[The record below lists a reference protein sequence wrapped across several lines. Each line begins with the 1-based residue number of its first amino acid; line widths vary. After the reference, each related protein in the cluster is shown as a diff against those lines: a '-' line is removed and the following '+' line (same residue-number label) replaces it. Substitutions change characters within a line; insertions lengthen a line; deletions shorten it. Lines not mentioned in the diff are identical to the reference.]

1 MSGSA
6 SGLAVQVEEF
16 GALFE
21 RFERSAFRIEARDR
35 YDVEN
40 ERDEF
45 AAFLDGKPL
54 PPRSAESDAWL
65 SLVAAHRAAGRL
77 IERVRIVS
85 QPLTDYTHNEF
96 AAYRDDIA
104 AGEKV
109 RVVARAALTDADQ
122 SWASEDFWIFDDES
136 VVLSPTTTTDA
147 FIGVQQAE
155 DTTPYL
161 EAKQRA
167 LSIAIDFEQFVAE
180 LEP

>member
-1 MSGSA
+1 M
-6 SGLAVQVEEF
+6 QVEEC

-45 AAFLDGKPL
+45 AAFLEGKPL
-54 PPRSAESDAWL
+54 PPRSPERDPWL
-65 SLVAAHRAAGRL
+65 SLVAAHKAAGRL

-85 QPLTDYTHNEF
+85 QPLTDYTRYEF
-96 AAYRDDIA
+96 AAYRDNIA

-122 SWASEDFWIFDDES
+122 RWASEDFWIFDDGPV
-136 VVLSPTTTTDA
+136 VVLSYDDDGR
-147 FIGVQQAE
+147 FIGVQQAD

-167 LSIAIDFEQFVAE
+167 LNIAIDFEHFVAE
-180 LEP
+180 LDP

>member
-1 MSGSA
+1 M
-6 SGLAVQVEEF
+6 QVEEF

-45 AAFLDGKPL
+45 AAFLEGKPL
-54 PPRSAESDAWL
+54 PRRSAERDPWL
-65 SLVAAHRAAGRL
+65 SLVAAHKAAGRL

-85 QPLTDYTHNEF
+85 QPLTDYTRYEF
-96 AAYRDDIA
+96 AAYRDNIA

-122 SWASEDFWIFDDES
+122 SWASEDFWIFDDEPV
-136 VVLSPTTTTDA
+136 VVLSYDDDGR
-147 FIGVQQAE
+147 FIGVQQAD

-167 LSIAIDFEQFVAE
+167 LSIAIDFEHFLAE